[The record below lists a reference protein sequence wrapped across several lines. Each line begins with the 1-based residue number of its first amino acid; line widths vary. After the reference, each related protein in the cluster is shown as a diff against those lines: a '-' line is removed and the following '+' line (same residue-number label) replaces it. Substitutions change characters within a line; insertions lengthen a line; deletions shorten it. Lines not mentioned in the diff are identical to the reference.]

1 MPWSEDH
8 KQVTRKK
15 IIAAAAS
22 AIREHGPDGVSVA
35 AIMKSVGLTHGG
47 FYAHFESK
55 EALIAE
61 ALSHA
66 TAETFAYLEETAAS
80 AKAAQ
85 PPALAD
91 IADAYLSPI
100 HREHPHRGCV
110 LAACGTELARADELV
125 RTACNDNIRA
135 YLRWLV
141 PYSHATQRSERTR
154 EATGALAAM
163 IGGMV
168 LARATD
174 DPAEARKI
182 LTTVRAFVRGA
193 LKDEESAARGSSR

>member
-8 KQVTRKK
+8 KQATRGR
-15 IIAAAAS
+15 IVEAAAR
-22 AIREHGPDGVSVA
+22 AIREHGPDGVSLA

-66 TAETFAYLEETAAS
+66 TAETLAWLDRTATT
-80 AKAAQ
+80 AKNGQ
-85 PPALAD
+85 TPALAD
-91 IADAYLSPI
+91 IADAYLSNI
-100 HREHPHRGCV
+100 HCEHPGRGCV
-110 LAACGTELARADELV
+110 LAACGTELTRADELA
-125 RTACNDNIRA
+125 RIACSDNVRA
-135 YLRWLV
+135 YLRWLGQR
-141 PYSHATQRSERTR
+141 SRAEQRSERTR

-168 LARATD
+168 LARATEN
-174 DPAEARKI
+174 PAEARKI
-182 LTTVRAFVRGA
+182 LATVRGFVRSA
-193 LKDEESAARGSSR
+193 LKADKGAG

>member
-8 KQVTRKK
+8 KQTTRNR
-15 IIAAAAS
+15 IVEAAAR

-47 FYAHFESK
+47 FYAHFDSK

-66 TAETFAYLEETAAS
+66 TSETLAWLDKTATT
-80 AKAAQ
+80 AKEGQ

-91 IADAYLSPI
+91 IADAYLSSL
-100 HREHPHRGCV
+100 HCEHPDRGCV
-110 LAACGTELARADELV
+110 LAACGSELARADELA
-125 RTACNDNIRA
+125 RMSCNDNMRA
-135 YLRWLV
+135 YLRWLGRH
-141 PYSHATQRSERTR
+141 SRAEQRSERTR

-168 LARATD
+168 LARATE

-182 LTTVRAFVRGA
+182 LASVRAFVRGA
-193 LKDEESAARGSSR
+193 LKEGED

>member
-8 KQVTRKK
+8 KQATRER

-47 FYAHFESK
+47 FYAHFASK

-66 TAETFAYLEETAAS
+66 MAETFAYLERTAAD
-80 AKAAQ
+80 ATGGQ
-85 PPALAD
+85 PPGLAD
-91 IADAYLSPI
+91 IADAYLSIP
-100 HREHPHRGCV
+100 HCEHPERGCAV
-110 LAACGTELARADELV
+110 AACGTELARAEELV
-125 RTACNDNIRA
+125 RATFSENVRA
-135 YLRWLV
+135 YLRWLG
-141 PYSHATQRSERTR
+141 QRSQAEQRNGRAR

-163 IGGMV
+163 VGGMI
-168 LARATD
+168 LARNAE
-174 DPAEARKI
+174 DPAEARRI
-182 LTTVRAFVRGA
+182 LAVVRSFIRGA
-193 LKDEESAARGSSR
+193 LED